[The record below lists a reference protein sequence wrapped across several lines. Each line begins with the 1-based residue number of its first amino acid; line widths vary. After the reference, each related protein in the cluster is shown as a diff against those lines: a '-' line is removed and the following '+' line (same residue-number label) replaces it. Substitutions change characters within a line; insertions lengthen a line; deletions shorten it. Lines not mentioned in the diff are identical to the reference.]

1 MTLPDN
7 VTLVLIV
14 VSVCV
19 TIICVSGFYMAYL
32 TAVKK

>member
-1 MTLPDN
+1 MTDN

-14 VSVCV
+14 VSISV